1 MGDQNQVNIKKIE
14 TDQVKKSAVELSDDE
29 QSLELIAIE
38 DGPILIEDEPP
49 RKKRKQSK
57 MTSFLCKLKP
67 TWPKCI
73 PGRK

>member
-1 MGDQNQVNIKKIE
+1 MEDQTQVNIEKIE
-14 TDQVKKSAVELSDDE
+14 TGQVETSAVELSDEE

-67 TWPKCI
+67 T
-73 PGRK
+73 

>member
-1 MGDQNQVNIKKIE
+1 MGDQNQVTIEKIE
-14 TDQVKKSAVELSDDE
+14 TGQVKTPAVELSDGE

-67 TWPKCI
+67 T
-73 PGRK
+73 